1 MEPFITS
8 GTLSQWTWALWGY
21 RGRGA
26 RCPLEGQFL
35 WFWRFEKKKI
45 PGLRWTALGTEG
57 VYAVHRAALT
67 TVRKRSF
74 KENHRRCQPSAAP
87 QCDSQGDGLSFR
99 RHTPDFP
106 KKIKSLWNEK
116 KIRTVRSNHIIAINY
131 DCEGPAALQS
141 KQGNSL

>member
-35 WFWRFEKKKI
+35 WFWRFKKKN
-45 PGLRWTALGTEG
+45 PRTKMDSSW
-57 VYAVHRAALT
+57 HRGSICCAPSSINQ
-67 TVRKRSF
+67 RKRSF
-74 KENHRRCQPSAAP
+74 KENQHRCQPTAAP

-106 KKIKSLWNEK
+106 KTIKSLWNEK